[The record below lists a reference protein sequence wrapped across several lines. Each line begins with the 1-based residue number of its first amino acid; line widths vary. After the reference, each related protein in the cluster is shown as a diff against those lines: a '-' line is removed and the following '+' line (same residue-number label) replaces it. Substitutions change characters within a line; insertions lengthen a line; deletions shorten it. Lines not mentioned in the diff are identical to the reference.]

1 MIHLLAF
8 VIGFAADLAFGD
20 PLGAFHIVVWIG
32 KLISRLEKMMRKLFP
47 GTPRGELA
55 GGAVTVTLV
64 CILSLGLSWALL
76 YACGRVHFVLRL
88 IVESFLCW
96 QCLAATSLRRESML
110 VYTPAVAGNLS
121 AARKAV
127 GRIVGRD
134 TENLTMEAA
143 VRACVET
150 IAENTS
156 DGEIAP
162 LLYLAI
168 GTPFGVLYK
177 AINTMDSML
186 GYKNDRYLYFG
197 RVAARLDDVANYI
210 PARLTALVMTLG
222 AFVTGLDGKNA
233 WRIFRRDRYNH
244 TSPNSAQSES
254 VCAGALHVQMGGPS
268 VYFGKLKVK
277 PTIGDADRP
286 IEPEDI
292 RRANRLMLAASCL
305 FFAVCLIAVGAVV
318 LFGRGMM
325 L

>member
-8 VIGFAADLAFGD
+8 VIGFAADLALGD
-20 PLGAFHIVVWIG
+20 PLGGFHIVVWIG
-32 KLISRLEKMMRKLFP
+32 KLISALEKGTRRLLPK
-47 GTPRGELA
+47 TPRAELA
-55 GGAVTVTLV
+55 GGSITVILV
-64 CILSLGLSWALL
+64 CLLSLGVSWALL
-76 YACGRVHFVLRL
+76 WACSLVHPALVLL
-88 IVESFLCW
+88 VESFFCW

-110 VYTPAVAGNLS
+110 VYRPAVAGDLPK
-121 AARKAV
+121 AREMV

-134 TENLTMEAA
+134 TEHLEMPAV

-162 LLYLAI
+162 LLFLAI
-168 GTPFGVLYK
+168 GAPFGVLYK

-197 RVAARLDDVANYI
+197 RVAAHLDDVANYI
-210 PARLTALVMTLG
+210 PARLTALFMTLA
-222 AFVTGLDGKNA
+222 AFLTGLDGKNA

-244 TSPNSAQSES
+244 LSPNSAQSES

-268 VYFGKLKVK
+268 VYFGKLKEK
-277 PTIGDADRP
+277 PTIGDADRE

-292 RRANRLMLAASCL
+292 PRANRLMLVTSCM
-305 FFAVCLIAVGAVV
+305 FFAVCLIAVGAVI
-318 LFGRGMM
+318 LFA
-325 L
+325 

>member
-8 VIGFAADLAFGD
+8 VIGFAADLVFGD

-32 KLISRLEKMMRKLFP
+32 KLISALEKGLRRLLPK
-47 GTPRGELA
+47 TPRGETA
-55 GGAVTVTLV
+55 GGAITVAIVCLV
-64 CILSLGLSWALL
+64 SLGVSWGLL
-76 YACGRVHFVLRL
+76 RVCGLVHPALRL
-88 IVESFLCW
+88 LVESFLCW
-96 QCLAATSLRRESML
+96 QCLAATSLRKESML
-110 VYTPAVAGNLS
+110 VYRPAAAGDTEG
-121 AARKAV
+121 ARTAV

-134 TENLTMEAA
+134 TEHLSLTAA

-168 GTPFGVLYK
+168 GAPFGVLYK

-186 GYKNDRYLYFG
+186 GYRNDRYLYFG
-197 RVAARLDDVANYI
+197 RVAARLDDVANFI
-210 PARLTALVMTLG
+210 PARLTALVMTLA
-222 AFVTGLDGKNA
+222 AFLTGLDGKNA

-244 TSPNSAQSES
+244 LSPNSAQSES

-268 VYFGKLKVK
+268 YYFGKLKEK
-277 PTIGDADRP
+277 PTIGDADRE

-292 RRANRLMLAASCL
+292 RRANRLMLAASCI
-305 FFAVCLIAVGAVV
+305 FFLICLLAIGAVA
-318 LFGRGMM
+318 LFA
-325 L
+325 

>member
-32 KLISRLEKMMRKLFP
+32 KLISVLEKLTRRIFP
-47 GTPRGELA
+47 KTPRGEVA
-55 GGAVTVTLV
+55 GGAVTVALV
-64 CILSLGLSWALL
+64 CLISLGVSWALL
-76 YACGRVHFVLRL
+76 YACGLVHPVLRL
-88 IVESFLCW
+88 LAESFLCW

-110 VYTPAVAGNLS
+110 VFAPAVAGDLP
-121 AARKAV
+121 AARTAV

-168 GTPFGVLYK
+168 GAPFGVLYK

-197 RVAARLDDVANYI
+197 RVAARLDDVANFI
-210 PARLTALVMTLG
+210 PARLTALVMTLS
-222 AFVTGLDGKNA
+222 AFLTGLDGRNA

-244 TSPNSAQSES
+244 LSPNSAQSES

-268 VYFGKLKVK
+268 VYFGKQKEK

-286 IEPEDI
+286 VEPEDI
-292 RRANRLMLAASCL
+292 PRANRLMLVTSAV
-305 FFAVCLIAVGAVV
+305 FFLVCLLAIGAVV
-318 LFGRGMM
+318 LFAH
-325 L
+325 

>member
-20 PLGAFHIVVWIG
+20 PLGSFHIVVWIG
-32 KLISRLEKMMRKLFP
+32 KLIAALEKSMRKQLP
-47 GTPRGELA
+47 KTPRGELA
-55 GGAVTVTLV
+55 GGALTVVLV
-64 CILSLGLSWALL
+64 CIVSLGVSWGALYL
-76 YACGRVHFVLRL
+76 CSLVHPVLRL
-88 IVESFLCW
+88 LVESFLCW

-110 VYTPAVAGNLS
+110 VYTPAVADDLPE
-121 AARKAV
+121 ARKMV

-134 TENLTMEAA
+134 TENLSMEAA

-168 GTPFGVLYK
+168 GAPFGVLYK

-186 GYKNDRYLYFG
+186 GYKNDRYYYFG
-197 RVAARLDDVANYI
+197 RVAAKLDDVANFI
-210 PARLTALVMTLG
+210 PARLTALVMTVS
-222 AFVTGLDGKNA
+222 AFFTGLDGKNA
-233 WRIFRRDRYNH
+233 WRIFRRDRYKH
-244 TSPNSAQSES
+244 LSPNSAQSES

-268 VYFGKLKVK
+268 VYFGKLKEK

-286 IEPEDI
+286 VEPEDI
-292 RRANRLMLAASCL
+292 RRANCLMLVASCL
-305 FFAVCLIAVGAVV
+305 FFVICLLAIGAVV
-318 LFGRGMM
+318 LFGGKP
-325 L
+325 

>member
-20 PLGAFHIVVWIG
+20 PLGSFHIVVWIG
-32 KLISRLEKMMRKLFP
+32 KLIAALEKSMRKLLP
-47 GTPRGELA
+47 KTPRGELA
-55 GGAVTVTLV
+55 GGALTVVLV
-64 CILSLGLSWALL
+64 CIVSLGVSWGMLYLCSLVHPVLQLL
-76 YACGRVHFVLRL
+76 
-88 IVESFLCW
+88 VESFLCW

-110 VYTPAVAGNLS
+110 VYTPAVAGDLPE
-121 AARKAV
+121 ARKMV

-134 TENLTMEAA
+134 TENLSMEAA

-168 GTPFGVLYK
+168 GAPFGVLYK

-186 GYKNDRYLYFG
+186 GYKNDRYYYFG
-197 RVAARLDDVANYI
+197 RVAAKLDDVANFI
-210 PARLTALVMTLG
+210 PARLTALVMTVS
-222 AFVTGLDGKNA
+222 AFFTGLDGKNA
-233 WRIFRRDRYNH
+233 WRIFRRDRYKH
-244 TSPNSAQSES
+244 LSPNSAQSES

-268 VYFGKLKVK
+268 VYFGKLKEK

-286 IEPEDI
+286 VEPEDI
-292 RRANRLMLAASCL
+292 RRANRLMLVASCL
-305 FFAVCLIAVGAVV
+305 FFVICLLAIGAVV
-318 LFGRGMM
+318 LFGGKP
-325 L
+325 